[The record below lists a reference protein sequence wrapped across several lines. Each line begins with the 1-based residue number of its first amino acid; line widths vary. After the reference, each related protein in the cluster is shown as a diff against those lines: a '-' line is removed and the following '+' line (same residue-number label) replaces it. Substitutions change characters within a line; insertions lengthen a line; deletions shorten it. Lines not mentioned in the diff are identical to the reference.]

1 MIEKIIHMAD
11 LHLPQETT
19 ETRPYDKMIDK
30 LIETV
35 ITQIE
40 TPENTRIVIV
50 GDIFHNKIRT
60 TNEAKTLFHHL
71 LNYLD
76 KICPTYIVAGNHD
89 MLQNNRDR
97 MDSITPTF
105 GIDGVYSNVTY
116 LDKTLEYKSGLI
128 QDDNVIFALYSM
140 FEDFTKPEMG
150 NIRVDNPDK
159 RIIGLYHGDIA
170 GSVTD
175 LGRMSDSGIDTEW
188 FKDCD
193 CVMAGHIHRF
203 QEIKKN
209 GVPIVYPGSVFQQDF
224 GENTTGHG
232 FAVWNLGDMTY
243 KHVEVENV
251 YRMFKF
257 SANSYEDVEN
267 DCEKLLNL

>member
-1 MIEKIIHMAD
+1 MAD
-11 LHLPQETT
+11 LHIPQEIT
-19 ETRPYDKMIDK
+19 ENRPYNKMVDK
-30 LIETV
+30 LIESV
-35 ITQIE
+35 IKEIE
-40 TPENTRIVIV
+40 NPEETRIVIV

-60 TNEAKTLFHHL
+60 TNEAKDVFHHT
-71 LNYLD
+71 LNFFD

-89 MLQNNRDR
+89 MLQNNKDK

-105 GIDGVYSNVTY
+105 GIDGVYSNITY
-116 LDKTLEYKSGLI
+116 VDKELGYKSGLI
-128 QDDNVIFALYSM
+128 QDENVIFALYSM
-140 FEDFTKPEMG
+140 FDDFAKPEMDG
-150 NIRVDNPDK
+150 LKKNNPDK
-159 RIIGLYHGDIA
+159 RIVGLYHGDIS

-188 FKDCD
+188 FKECD
-193 CVMAGHIHRF
+193 CIMAGHIHRF

-232 FAVWNLGDMTY
+232 FVVWNLENMVY
-243 KHVEVENV
+243 KHVEVENE

-257 SANSYEDVEN
+257 SANSYEDFDN
-267 DCEKLLNL
+267 DIEKILNL